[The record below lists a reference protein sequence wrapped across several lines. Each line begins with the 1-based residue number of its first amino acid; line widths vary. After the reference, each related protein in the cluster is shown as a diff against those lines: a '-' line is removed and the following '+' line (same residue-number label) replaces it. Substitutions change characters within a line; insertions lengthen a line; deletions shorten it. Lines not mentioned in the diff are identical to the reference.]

1 MVELIT
7 IKVDH
12 AEQLERL
19 FSIAPKEAKIIMWRA
34 LNRAATAARTRAS
47 VSVRSRYIVKASD
60 VKKRIKIR
68 KATAA
73 NLSAQLRASGPVTP
87 LMKFDVTP
95 KFPDAMPVRARVL
108 KGSGRKPIQ
117 SGFVTRTNNG
127 FVNVFTRVGQ
137 RRYPIKSRYGPSI
150 PQMIGHEEPL
160 EDITQRAQE
169 ILDKRL
175 EHELSRLLWGEI

>member
-1 MVELIT
+1 
-7 IKVDH
+7 
-12 AEQLERL
+12 
-19 FSIAPKEAKIIMWRA
+19 MWRA
-34 LNRAATAARTRAS
+34 LNRAATAAKTRAS
-47 VSVRSRYIVKASD
+47 VSVRKRYIVKAAD

-68 KATAA
+68 KASAG
-73 NLSAQLRASGPVTP
+73 NLSAQLRAVGPVTP

-108 KGSGRKPIQ
+108 KSSGRKSIQ
-117 SGFVTRTNNG
+117 SGFVAQMSNG
-127 FVNVFTRVGQ
+127 HVNVFTRVGQ
-137 RRYPIKSRYGPSI
+137 SRYPIKGRYGPSV

-175 EHELSRLLWGEI
+175 DHELSRLLWGEY